1 MVERHEKESVLRG
14 HHVYKHIWTPQIG
27 EELVTEIEEDNYHDS
42 YAVAVMLGG
51 ITVGHLPREMSRVCY
66 PYSMVEKLR
75 VELLQKESVEKGLKY
90 HVYTVFRK

>member
-66 PYSMVEKLR
+66 PYSMVEKLCR
-75 VELLQKESVEKGLKY
+75 ITAKRKRGKGLEVPC
-90 HVYTVFRK
+90 VYSF